1 MDLLERLER
10 WLDNFDQF
18 YSRDREDPEFHTAWE
33 DLERFLG
40 ENHASSAGSS
50 RSGGYRPSTEVDP
63 ALESDFKT
71 LEVPV
76 GSPLKEVD
84 AGYKRLLR
92 RYHPD
97 RYPSGSARHRAAT
110 EVAKRLNSA
119 YSRIKEHYTRRDR
132 HYN

>member
-18 YSRDREDPEFHTAWE
+18 YERDNRDPIFRAAWE
-33 DLERFLG
+33 DLEQFLDDDRSA
-40 ENHASSAGSS
+40 ASSSGTGGTDSS
-50 RSGGYRPSTEVDP
+50 GYQRMETQDLAP
-63 ALESDFKT
+63 DFGI

-76 GSPLKEVD
+76 GAPLKDVD

-119 YSRIKEHYTRRDR
+119 YSRIKEHYTRR
-132 HYN
+132 N